1 MPSSTGALYAGIDA
15 GTECIKA
22 VVLRSDRTVAG
33 VSIVPTTGY
42 FQDCIA
48 RALKAALHEA
58 KTTQDELA
66 GACATGFASAC
77 AAMAPLT
84 VTEAA
89 CHARAAHHY
98 GGGPLTLLEIGGR
111 EPRAIVIDDNGL
123 VVSSRSVRKCAVGV
137 GTFLMFTARHL
148 DVHPTRLMDLAA
160 NATQPAS
167 IGGYCSVFAE
177 VEVIERLR
185 DGVSAESIALGSM
198 YAVADRILEISAFE
212 GTMRATGG
220 VCEYF
225 PGVVRAL
232 AERMARPIDVLPAP
246 ITTGALGA
254 ALFALEAAEQQA

>member
-15 GTECIKA
+15 GTECIKV
-22 VVLRSDRTVAG
+22 VVLRDEAVAG
-33 VSIVPTTGY
+33 VSTVPTTGY
-42 FQDCIA
+42 FQACIQ

-58 KTTQDELA
+58 QATQDELA
-66 GACATGFASAC
+66 GICATGFASAC
-77 AAMAPLT
+77 AAMASTT

-111 EPRAIVIDDNGL
+111 EPRAIMVDDNGG
-123 VVSSRSVRKCAVGV
+123 VVNSRSVRKCAVGV

-160 NATQPAS
+160 NATHPAS

-185 DGVSAESIALGSM
+185 DGVPAEAIALGSM
-198 YAVADRILEISAFE
+198 YAVADRILEIAAFE
-212 GTMRATGG
+212 GAVRATGG

-225 PGVVRAL
+225 PGVVHAL
-232 AERMARPIDVLPAP
+232 AKRMDRPIDVLPAP
-246 ITTGALGA
+246 ITSGALGA
-254 ALFALEAAEQQA
+254 ALFARETAAKQN